1 VGELLLFLSSL
12 KLVCEIALLALA
24 GQGLLYVLAGSR
36 RDSNFFY
43 QLLRV
48 LTQPF
53 TTAMRWI
60 APRQVADQHVPIA
73 TFLLLAVVWVV
84 VTFEKIRFCV
94 NNNMQGCH

>member
-1 VGELLLFLSSL
+1 
-12 KLVCEIALLALA
+12 
-24 GQGLLYVLAGSR
+24 
-36 RDSNFFY
+36 
-43 QLLRV
+43 
-48 LTQPF
+48 
-53 TTAMRWI
+53 MRWI